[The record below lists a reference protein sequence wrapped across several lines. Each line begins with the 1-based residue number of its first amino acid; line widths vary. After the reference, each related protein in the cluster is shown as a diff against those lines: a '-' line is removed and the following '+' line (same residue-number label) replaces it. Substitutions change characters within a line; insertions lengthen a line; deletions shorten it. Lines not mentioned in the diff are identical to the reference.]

1 MHIILFDTPDRDRLF
16 PFTATRAISAIRAGI
31 LTGAERWRKLT
42 GLNVFSLT
50 ASYLQPAY
58 EKPENGPAIL
68 VNAALIPDKDIFKRI
83 MKLGVNEAIV
93 QKGEII
99 AAASEASKQWD
110 IDTVVPGKFK
120 KYILYEQPLKR
131 MERPWH
137 IFQLNDELIRYDF
150 ALLTQGRKSKR
161 IPRIDGWTATE
172 NIFME
177 DGVVAPHCY
186 INASEGPV
194 YLGKNS
200 TIMEGCMIRG
210 PFALG
215 EGSVL
220 KMGTKIYGATTI
232 GPYCTAGGEIKNT
245 VMMGYSNKA
254 HGGYLGD
261 SVIGEWCNLGAGTAN
276 SNIRNDAAAVYANK
290 GTHDSLKIGL
300 KCGLLMGD
308 YTRTAINTSLNT
320 GTFAGVAGN
329 IFGAGLA
336 PKQLPNFTWGF
347 SERYI
352 FEKAIEHIANWKKLK
367 QHDLSVI
374 EIEILE
380 HLYKQSV

>member
-1 MHIILFDTPDRDRLF
+1 MHIILFDTYDRDHLF
-16 PFTATRAISAIRAGI
+16 PFTATRAVSAIRAGI

-42 GLNVFSLT
+42 GLNVFSIT

-68 VNAALIPDKDIFKRI
+68 VNAALIPDKNIFTRI
-83 MKLGVNEAIV
+83 MELGVNEAIV
-93 QKGEII
+93 HDGKVI
-99 AAASEASKQWD
+99 AAASAESEHWD

-120 KYILYEQPLKR
+120 KCIFYKQPLKSI
-131 MERPWH
+131 ERPWH

-150 ALLTQGRKSKR
+150 ALLTRGRKSKR
-161 IPRIDGWTATE
+161 ISRIDGWTATE
-172 NIFME
+172 NIFIE
-177 DGVVAPHCY
+177 DGVAAPHCY

-194 YLGKNS
+194 YLAKNS
-200 TIMEGCMIRG
+200 DVMEGCMIRG

-220 KMGTKIYGATTI
+220 KMGAKIYGATTV

-254 HGGYLGD
+254 HEGYLGD
-261 SVIGEWCNLGAGTAN
+261 SVIGEWCNLGAGTVN
-276 SNIRNDAAAVYANK
+276 SNIRNDASIVYANK
-290 GTHDSLKIGL
+290 GMPDGLPVAL

-329 IFGAGLA
+329 IFGPGLA

-352 FEKAIEHIANWKKLK
+352 FDKAIEHIANWKRLK
-367 QHDLSVI
+367 QHHLSPA
-374 EIEILE
+374 EIGILE
-380 HLYKQSV
+380 HLYKQNV